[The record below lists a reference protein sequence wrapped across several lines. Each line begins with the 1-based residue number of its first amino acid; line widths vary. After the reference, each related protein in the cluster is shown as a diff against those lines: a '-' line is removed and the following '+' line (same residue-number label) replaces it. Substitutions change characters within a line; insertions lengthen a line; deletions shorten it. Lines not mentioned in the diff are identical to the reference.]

1 MEASG
6 DIIISMDADMQDP
19 PILILEMIKKW
30 ESGFEVV
37 YARRRDRKDKFLKK
51 YTAIA
56 YYKVLSQVSDT
67 KIPRNV

>member
-30 ESGFEVV
+30 E
-37 YARRRDRKDKFLKK
+37 A
-51 YTAIA
+51 
-56 YYKVLSQVSDT
+56 
-67 KIPRNV
+67 